1 LQVLSIV
8 LGIDAVAI
16 FFFFPETQYTRA
28 KVEPRSTSP
37 QEKSETEA
45 AVDEI
50 PSVESQEVTLSKKS
64 YLQQLKPFSKINR
77 EENYLVLL
85 LRPIPVI
92 LYPATIFTT
101 LALASSL
108 GWFLAALST
117 NASIFQ
123 APPYNFSPSING
135 LINIPGLIGNALGAI
150 WGGALT
156 DKFVEWQARRNGGI
170 FEPEQR
176 LVALILPFFVLPAGI
191 LM

>member
-1 LQVLSIV
+1 M
-8 LGIDAVAI
+8 GIDAVAI
-16 FFFFPETQYTRA
+16 FFFFPETQYSRV
-28 KVEPRSTSP
+28 KIEPRSSSP
-37 QEKSETEA
+37 QGKSDET

-50 PSVESQEVTLSKKS
+50 PSVESQEIIHRKS

-117 NASIFQ
+117 NASVFQ